1 MTSFASCPVRDLS
14 SPLDDQS
21 ARCPVRELAYQ
32 RVVQLPRVSRLRR
45 SQPPFSLWRH
55 SHYDVIRCWAG
66 HAQRYKRTDTLPRL
80 IYKDITQ
87 FARSIYAKQ
96 NEWTA
101 AFTWC
106 CARPC
111 IHQLVTS
118 DCTSWS
124 DSQPSHIPAVPVEI
138 RPAFDNYHHNH
149 HHRHSHRSLQHQ
161 QPDKVE
167 VKDVILVTGV
177 SAGCSSP
184 FLVLLSS

>member
-1 MTSFASCPVRDLS
+1 MSVFAQMKRTTLYSDIIRFALERCNP
-14 SPLDDQS
+14 SPHVANRHIS
-21 ARCPVRELAYQ
+21 IC
-32 RVVQLPRVSRLRR
+32 QLL
-45 SQPPFSLWRH
+45 SLWRH
-55 SHYDVIRCWAG
+55 WHYDIIRCWAG